1 MKKICIIGL
10 GYVGLPL
17 ALEFGKKF
25 DVIGFDT
32 NKHRI
37 KQLNAGLDI
46 TKEVSKHELQRCK
59 KIEFVSSSRTLH
71 SCNIFIITVPTP
83 ITKNNL
89 PDLSPLIKA
98 SELVAELLK
107 AEDIVIYESTVFPG
121 CTEEVCVP
129 ILEKESGLIYNKDFF
144 CGYSPERIN
153 PGDPTR
159 KLPNITKVVSGSTPK
174 ISKLIYDLYA
184 EIILA
189 GVHLATSIKVAE
201 AAKVIEN
208 TQRDLNI
215 ALMNEL
221 SCIFEKLGIK
231 TSDVLAAASTKW
243 NFLDFK
249 PGLVGGHCIGV
260 DPYYLTYKA
269 KQIGHIPKVILSG
282 REINDSMST
291 EVVRR
296 IKKSCAE
303 KSISISN
310 ANILI
315 MGFTFKENCP
325 DIRNSKVLDLATTL
339 LKLKAKVSVFDPV
352 LDLKQVRSEIP
363 LKFLNQFPAS
373 SKYDI
378 LIYAVN
384 HKLFKKLKNQDY
396 VKILKNNNVIFTI
409 KGNIPGLQ
417 SDGEL

>member
-1 MKKICIIGL
+1 M
-10 GYVGLPL
+10 
-17 ALEFGKKF
+17 
-25 DVIGFDT
+25 
-32 NKHRI
+32 
-37 KQLNAGLDI
+37 
-46 TKEVSKHELQRCK
+46 
-59 KIEFVSSSRTLH
+59 
-71 SCNIFIITVPTP
+71 
-83 ITKNNL
+83 
-89 PDLSPLIKA
+89 
-98 SELVAELLK
+98 
-107 AEDIVIYESTVFPG
+107 
-121 CTEEVCVP
+121 
-129 ILEKESGLIYNKDFF
+129 
-144 CGYSPERIN
+144 
-153 PGDPTR
+153 
-159 KLPNITKVVSGSTPK
+159 
-174 ISKLIYDLYA
+174 IYDLYA